1 MVGCT
6 EYGGVWVVPAV
17 VDPPAAAAAAGA
29 GGTAGAGLLGPEPDT
44 STLLL
49 PLGAPDPVGV
59 PEEEDVRHKYTSIRK
74 REGSNIKSCASNLS
88 EKCASDLFG
97 VENIFQSDNS

>member
-17 VDPPAAAAAAGA
+17 VDPPAAAACAGA
-29 GGTAGAGLLGPEPDT
+29 GGIVGAGLLGPEPDT
-44 STLLL
+44 STLLP

-59 PEEEDVRHKYTSIRK
+59 PEDEEVRLTHLFTK
-74 REGSNIKSCASNLS
+74 RIAQ
-88 EKCASDLFG
+88 
-97 VENIFQSDNS
+97 I